1 MLSSVREELVKTLQ
15 IKLPINQIDEEFID
29 ELSTYTQKNG
39 GTTNLKIM
47 VFDPGENIGV
57 DFFCR
62 THRIALGDELID
74 FLNKN
79 EEIEYK
85 LL

>member
-1 MLSSVREELVKTLQ
+1 LAA
-15 IKLPINQIDEEFID
+15 F
-29 ELSTYTQKNG
+29 TQKNG
-39 GTTNLKIM
+39 GTTNLKVI
-47 VFDPGENIGV
+47 VYDPEENIGV

-62 THRIALGDELID
+62 THRIELADELID
-74 FLNKN
+74 FLNKS